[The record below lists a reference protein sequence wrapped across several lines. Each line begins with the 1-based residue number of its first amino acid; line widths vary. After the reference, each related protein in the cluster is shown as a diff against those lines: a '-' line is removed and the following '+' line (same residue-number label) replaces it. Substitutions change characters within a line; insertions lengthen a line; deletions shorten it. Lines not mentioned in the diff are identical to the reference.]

1 MKQKLIFGGY
11 TRRLNQGIHEAYF
24 NPEKGQLEDS
34 RLIFKISNPT
44 YLCTNADQSII
55 FSLYQDGNQ
64 AGVIALGYKEDQ
76 WFELDRC
83 LASKVNG
90 CHIAYYDQTSTLY
103 ICNYHEG
110 IIDVYSFISNQLQ
123 HVQKVEL
130 NHNSKFSNK
139 QPVRMH
145 YTSVS
150 PNGEFLYACNLGQDS
165 IEIFKLQSN
174 GLIQKISQ
182 FPTIEGM
189 GPRHFVYHP
198 HLPLIYVIGE
208 YNNAVSIIRYNQQG
222 VLSELDSVPIIPDKL
237 LPGATGAAIKIT
249 KDGKFLYTSTRYSNY
264 ISVFTIDKAGYIN
277 RVQYIDSVGQIPR
290 DFCLDDTER
299 FLIVPHQDSDFVSI
313 FEREPLTGKLQF
325 INNDVEVPE
334 SVCIIP
340 LQPEK

>member
-1 MKQKLIFGGY
+1 
-11 TRRLNQGIHEAYF
+11 
-24 NPEKGQLEDS
+24 
-34 RLIFKISNPT
+34 
-44 YLCTNADQSII
+44 
-55 FSLYQDGNQ
+55 
-64 AGVIALGYKEDQ
+64 
-76 WFELDRC
+76 
-83 LASKVNG
+83 
-90 CHIAYYDQTSTLY
+90 
-103 ICNYHEG
+103 
-110 IIDVYSFISNQLQ
+110 
-123 HVQKVEL
+123 
-130 NHNSKFSNK
+130 
-139 QPVRMH
+139 MH